1 MIRRIKRARL
11 VRMASFRLAVLGTLL
26 STLAAMLAFALIY
39 NATASAARHNL
50 APALTQARAALL
62 AQGASATALGKQDA
76 SADALGKQDGSADA
90 LRAPVA
96 RAAQGRDG
104 LFYALFAPDGRELAG
119 NLPLRAAAPGW
130 RVLNRWAGDQL
141 PDGMQEIIGLETALA
156 QGGTLFIGADASAL
170 AALNRRIAYIFASVF
185 GIALGLG
192 LLISLVIAL
201 FSLQRVQA
209 ISRTSREIIAGDLSR
224 RVKLYGHD
232 DELDVLTAE
241 VNTMLA
247 TVEGLVLNARHVTNA
262 IAHDLRSPL
271 ARLRNFL
278 KTAPPDASA
287 LAEAT
292 ARTEE
297 ILKLFAAMLQI
308 AEVEAGAVRGRF
320 TRVDLTA
327 LCLSLAETY
336 ENVAEDLGQDFQA
349 EIAPGL
355 ALRGDAKLLAQMLV
369 NGIENALRH
378 CPPGTA
384 IRLRAQPQG
393 SWIEISISD
402 RGPGIPAALR
412 EAAFGP
418 FVRLAPQAP
427 GTGLGLSLVRAV
439 ARLHEGEAALLDNAP
454 GLILRL
460 RLPAPV

>member
-62 AQGASATALGKQDA
+62 AQAA
-76 SADALGKQDGSADA
+76 SADARTEQNGSADALTENDGSADA
-90 LRAPVA
+90 LQGPVT
-96 RAAQGRDG
+96 RAAQAPGT

-156 QGGTLFIGADASAL
+156 QGGSLFIGADASAL

-278 KTAPPDASA
+278 KTAPPDAAA

-320 TRVDLTA
+320 TLVDLTA
-327 LCLSLAETY
+327 LCLGLAETY
-336 ENVAEDLGQDFQA
+336 ENVAEDLGQDFRA

-384 IRLRAQPQG
+384 IRFRAQPQG
-393 SWIEISISD
+393 GWIEITISD
-402 RGPGIPAALR
+402 RGPASRPPCAR
-412 EAAFGP
+412 P
-418 FVRLAPQAP
+418 PSAPSCGWPRRRRAP
-427 GTGLGLSLVRAV
+427 GWDSAWCGRWRGCMRA
-439 ARLHEGEAALLDNAP
+439 RRRCWTMN
-454 GLILRL
+454 
-460 RLPAPV
+460 PA

>member
-262 IAHDLRSPL
+262 IA
-271 ARLRNFL
+271 
-278 KTAPPDASA
+278 
-287 LAEAT
+287 
-292 ARTEE
+292 
-297 ILKLFAAMLQI
+297 Q
-308 AEVEAGAVRGRF
+308 V
-320 TRVDLTA
+320 
-327 LCLSLAETY
+327 
-336 ENVAEDLGQDFQA
+336 
-349 EIAPGL
+349 
-355 ALRGDAKLLAQMLV
+355 
-369 NGIENALRH
+369 
-378 CPPGTA
+378 
-384 IRLRAQPQG
+384 G
-393 SWIEISISD
+393 S
-402 RGPGIPAALR
+402 
-412 EAAFGP
+412 
-418 FVRLAPQAP
+418 
-427 GTGLGLSLVRAV
+427 
-439 ARLHEGEAALLDNAP
+439 
-454 GLILRL
+454 
-460 RLPAPV
+460 